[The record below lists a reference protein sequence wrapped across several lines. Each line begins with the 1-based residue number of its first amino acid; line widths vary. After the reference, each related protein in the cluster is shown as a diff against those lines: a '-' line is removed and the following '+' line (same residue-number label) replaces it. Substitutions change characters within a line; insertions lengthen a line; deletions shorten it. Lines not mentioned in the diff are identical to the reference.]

1 MATDEALP
9 TSVAKIPCGHCF
21 PPHPQ
26 LRDEVV
32 GLGPLGWPSRWANPV
47 NIEKAI
53 ENDDFSIENDDFPI
67 ENCDFPI
74 KNGDVPIKSCD
85 FPIKNGHRK
94 LVDLPSYKMV
104 IYKRVCRVDVTWW
117 TLKKVFFFFFFF
129 FFCVIQPIQFSHML
143 FESFWCH
150 EHHEPGHYSNL

>member
-1 MATDEALP
+1 MWPLLP
-9 TSVAKIPCGHCF
+9 
-21 PPHPQ
+21 PQ

-32 GLGPLGWPSRWANPV
+32 GLGPLGGDVLGAAGLRPSRWANPV

-53 ENDDFSIENDDFPI
+53 ENDDFSIENGDFPI
-67 ENCDFPI
+67 R
-74 KNGDVPIKSCD
+74 NGDVPIKSCD

-117 TLKKVFFFFFFF
+117 TWKKADDW
-129 FFCVIQPIQFSHML
+129 VIQQIQFSHML
-143 FESFWCH
+143 FDVMNIMNQATIATKFPLGLEVIV
-150 EHHEPGHYSNL
+150 EA